1 MRMTNSPAT
10 ETGPHQDDKTELQ
23 FFERLLQRYNGDGD
37 CAYERSLNQLYRR
50 LFEQRCRQLDA
61 LRCAGGL

>member
-1 MRMTNSPAT
+1 MRKTNSNT
-10 ETGPHQDDKTELQ
+10 METGARHDDAAELQ
-23 FFERLLQRYNGDGD
+23 FFERQLQRYNGDGD